1 MFQTTLIC
9 CWTKYI
15 KRGLKVDFAFF
26 HRQLLYVVWRITI
39 KLLNVAF
46 LHCIYMPS
54 EILHMTDKLSNIQ
67 KYEGSM
73 ALIRLILYKC
83 RLKGRKINQTTQTQ
97 NRPKYVVWRVSSDD
111 INGIVSLSNWSLL
124 LINFA
129 VQTKQCWGKHFHLEA
144 HLRKILFLISISI

>member
-1 MFQTTLIC
+1 LFQTTLIC

-15 KRGLKVDFAFF
+15 KRGLKVDFTFF
-26 HRQLLYVVWRITI
+26 HRQLLYVVWCITI

-54 EILHMTDKLSNIQ
+54 EFLYMTAKLSIIQ

-97 NRPKYVVWRVSSDD
+97 NRPKYVVWKVSSDD
-111 INGIVSLSNWSLL
+111 VYDLVLVNKLGGDM
-124 LINFA
+124 NFGGA
-129 VQTKQCWGKHFHLEA
+129 RRLQEFIRL
-144 HLRKILFLISISI
+144 

>member
-97 NRPKYVVWRVSSDD
+97 NRPKYVVWKVSSDD
-111 INGIVSLSNWSLL
+111 VYGLVLLSWYPASERTTRSLRSFLL
-124 LINFA
+124 WWLS
-129 VQTKQCWGKHFHLEA
+129 Q
-144 HLRKILFLISISI
+144 FLIG